1 MWAPEVQLAAR
12 PEAGAMAATTLTTA
26 MQRTIRTRF
35 DGFCVVVPMMNPLSM
50 MPGTLPDGT
59 GRMQV

>member
-1 MWAPEVQLAAR
+1 
-12 PEAGAMAATTLTTA
+12 MAATTLTTA